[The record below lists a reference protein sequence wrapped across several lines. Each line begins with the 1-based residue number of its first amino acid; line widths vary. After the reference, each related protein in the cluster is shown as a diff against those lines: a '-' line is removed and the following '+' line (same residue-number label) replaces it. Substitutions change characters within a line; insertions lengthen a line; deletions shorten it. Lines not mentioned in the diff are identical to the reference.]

1 LTIGYARNRQRQLDV
16 LTRLGSTQNNA
27 KVSAT
32 FSVNGREFKI
42 ERSVTDYSNAKL
54 NGKSTRRPEN
64 PDANSQSTEENK
76 DGFNGL
82 RIFVSPVRAT
92 HLFGQEKRFF

>member
-1 LTIGYARNRQRQLDV
+1 LGKTSLFDAIDFLCTGGVWRFDDRYARNRQRQLDV

-54 NGKSTRRPEN
+54 NGKSTRPARD

-76 DGFNGL
+76 DGF
-82 RIFVSPVRAT
+82 T
-92 HLFGQEKRFF
+92 D